1 MERAKGFEPFA
12 KNSESPDSECFPKPA
27 KPDHTQIRAHAGGV
41 TCPDLAIV
49 VAVWSKLPT
58 PLKAAILAIVGSVTS
73 SLPMDLCAAKQGLA
87 ADAAQPRPLSALI
100 HLNRNNG
107 IENFY
112 PLPQDEFKAEQ
123 EHKTAEAIVNKLPA
137 RLCKKMFA
145 LRLRIEWMVA
155 TYGVN
160 HVGMQ
165 SMTIREV
172 VTDRK
177 EFEKRFKSITTNA
190 FPKIYVEWLRVF
202 ERQQRGVWQAHVVV
216 ATKDDI
222 RTGTDVA
229 TLNQLIKDK
238 NARKIC
244 KAIYY
249 SGIKR
254 LASDNLRRIWKEFRR
269 LCGIGEFKAR
279 RKKKGA
285 RFYKF
290 DACHLL
296 PIISTAEALA
306 VYVSKYI
313 SKGFEFRRPEDKG
326 MRLVGSTRNVS
337 RVCNERFSWV
347 GLGGRLWRGKLG
359 ILAGMLNTKS
369 LDGFA
374 EMFGPKWAYHL
385 QPAIAIIELPYYEN
399 MRLAKL
405 NGWDLRTEQGE
416 PWPFNELTP
425 PADFVWKQNFKAFV
439 MAKEILL
446 NRKKV
451 KPDRDRKPFAGFK
464 PKPEAERL
472 RPAFRS
478 WLAMSVKDD

>member
-165 SMTIREV
+165 SMTIRKLSP
-172 VTDRK
+172 TAK
-177 EFEKRFKSITTNA
+177 NLKS
-190 FPKIYVEWLRVF
+190 
-202 ERQQRGVWQAHVVV
+202 GS
-216 ATKDDI
+216 
-222 RTGTDVA
+222 
-229 TLNQLIKDK
+229 NQLLRMRFQKSMWNGSAYLNVNNGASGTRMSWSRPK
-238 NARKIC
+238 TTSAR
-244 KAIYY
+244 A
-249 SGIKR
+249 
-254 LASDNLRRIWKEFRR
+254 
-269 LCGIGEFKAR
+269 
-279 RKKKGA
+279 
-285 RFYKF
+285 
-290 DACHLL
+290 
-296 PIISTAEALA
+296 P
-306 VYVSKYI
+306 
-313 SKGFEFRRPEDKG
+313 
-326 MRLVGSTRNVS
+326 M
-337 RVCNERFSWV
+337 
-347 GLGGRLWRGKLG
+347 
-359 ILAGMLNTKS
+359 
-369 LDGFA
+369 
-374 EMFGPKWAYHL
+374 L
-385 QPAIAIIELPYYEN
+385 QP
-399 MRLAKL
+399 
-405 NGWDLRTEQGE
+405 
-416 PWPFNELTP
+416 
-425 PADFVWKQNFKAFV
+425 
-439 MAKEILL
+439 
-446 NRKKV
+446 
-451 KPDRDRKPFAGFK
+451 
-464 PKPEAERL
+464 
-472 RPAFRS
+472 
-478 WLAMSVKDD
+478 

>member
-1 MERAKGFEPFA
+1 MSAPL
-12 KNSESPDSECFPKPA
+12 S
-27 KPDHTQIRAHAGGV
+27 I
-41 TCPDLAIV
+41 DLWA
-49 VAVWSKLPT
+49 S
-58 PLKAAILAIVGSVTS
+58 
-73 SLPMDLCAAKQGLA
+73 KQGLA

-107 IENFY
+107 IENFCT
-112 PLPQDEFKAEQ
+112 PPQDEFKAEQ
-123 EHKTAEAIVNKLPA
+123 ERKTVETIVNNLPA
-137 RLCKKMFA
+137 RLRKKMFA

-177 EFEKRFKSITTNA
+177 EFEKRFKSIATNA

-202 ERQQRGVWQAHVVV
+202 ERQQRGVWHAHVVV
-216 ATKDDI
+216 VTKDDI
-222 RTGTDVA
+222 RTGTDVVA
-229 TLNQLIKDK
+229 LNQLIKDK

-244 KAIYY
+244 KAVYY

-279 RKKKGA
+279 RQKKGA

-296 PIISTAEALA
+296 PIISTAQALA

-313 SKGFEFRRPEDKG
+313 FKGFAFRRPEDKG

-337 RVCNERFSWV
+337 RLCNERFSWA
-347 GLGGRLWRGKLG
+347 GAGGRLWRGKLG
-359 ILAGMLNTKS
+359 TLAGMLNIKS

-385 QPAIAIIELPYYEN
+385 QPAIAIIELPYYAD
-399 MRLAKL
+399 MKMARL

-416 PWPFNELTP
+416 PWPFNDLTP

-446 NRKKV
+446 NRRKV
-451 KPDRDRKPFAGFK
+451 KPDRDRKRFVGSN
-464 PKPEAERL
+464 PKPEEDRL
-472 RPAFRS
+472 RPAFKS
-478 WLAMSVKDD
+478 WLELSVKDD